1 MRIGVTG
8 PQGRIG
14 SLLLQK
20 GCVPLDCDVTKLE
33 EVEKKV
39 AEAEIDVICHLASLS
54 DPDFCEKPE
63 NKDQVIRVNLR
74 GTYNVCLAAQE
85 KKVGVVLLSTDH
97 IFDGKRGP
105 YRETEIRAKRPVN
118 FYGMSKMSAE
128 ALTDAFSNLKIVR
141 TSYLFSETRI
151 REVFLDAKVLEFPT
165 FYQRSFMWDRD
176 FADQLYRY
184 LERFLEMPKVLHLSG
199 SDTVSW
205 YEFAL
210 VVASVFGL
218 DKSRIHPRKR
228 EIKDEHLAPRP
239 HKAGLN
245 TRLASR
251 FLKPVSYVDG
261 LMSLKERMECSTP
274 PSSNS

>member
-1 MRIGVTG
+1 MRVGITG

-33 EVEKKV
+33 EVEAKV
-39 AEAEIDVICHLASLS
+39 AGAEIDVICHLASLS
-54 DPDFCEKPE
+54 DPDFCEKKE
-63 NKDQVIRVNLR
+63 NKEQVIRVNLR
-74 GTYNVCLAAQE
+74 GTFNVCRAAEQ

-105 YRETEIRAKRPVN
+105 YRENDIRAKRPVN
-118 FYGMSKMSAE
+118 FYGMSKMAAE
-128 ALTDAFSNLKIVR
+128 ALTMSFTNLKIVR

-151 REVFLDAKVLEFPT
+151 REMFLDAKTLEFPT
-165 FYQRSFMWDRD
+165 FYTRSFMWDHD
-176 FADQLYRY
+176 FADQLCVY

-199 SDTVSW
+199 SETVSW
-205 YEFAL
+205 YDFAL
-210 VVASVFGL
+210 AVSSVFGL
-218 DKSRIHPRKR
+218 DKSRVHPRKR
-228 EIKDEHLAPRP
+228 EIKDETLAPRP

-251 FLKPVSYVDG
+251 FIKPVSYIEG
-261 LMSLKERMECSTP
+261 LMKLQGQMKHD
-274 PSSNS
+274 